1 MVPRSAS
8 GILHRTDDNGTVGV
22 VEDEVTGTAQ
32 YRPPDHAH
40 PAGPRHHELWLL
52 LGDEVR
58 DGVLRSH
65 PNLLHANLHLYL
77 QKKGTDPL
85 LFNCVYKK
93 FIIISFFTKGY
104 SFLLIIL
111 TVIFIIG
118 TLRI

>member
-22 VEDEVTGTAQ
+22 VEDEVAGTAQ

-40 PAGPRHHELWLL
+40 PPGPRHHELWLL

-85 LFNCVYKK
+85 SQNQY
-93 FIIISFFTKGY
+93 
-104 SFLLIIL
+104 
-111 TVIFIIG
+111 
-118 TLRI
+118 